1 MRRFLPLRLLPVTVL
16 AVVGLLFFK
25 VQEAYDGFHQLQ
37 SLVPFGTSE
46 AKAQAAAPKA
56 AAGKPGADAAK
67 GTEIAAAT
75 PPATAEMPRDPTR
88 FTQGEI
94 DLLQKLSERREALDK
109 RERELEQ
116 REAMLRAA
124 EKRFD
129 EKVSELEGLKTQL
142 RSLVDQRSK
151 DEEERLRS
159 LVRIYETMKPK
170 EAAQILEKLDLDVVV
185 GVIGRMKET
194 KLAPSLA
201 SMLPERAKTLTSLLV
216 DRSRDQPPAPPPAGA
231 APRRP

>member
-1 MRRFLPLRLLPVTVL
+1 MRRFLPFRLLPVTLL
-16 AVVGLLFFK
+16 AIIGLLFFK
-25 VQEAYDGFHQLQ
+25 VQEAYDGFQHLQ
-37 SLVPFGTSE
+37 SLVPFGTPE
-46 AKAQAAAPKA
+46 AKAQTAAPKGVP
-56 AAGKPGADAAK
+56 GKPDASKA
-67 GTEIAAAT
+67 TEVAAAT
-75 PPATAEMPRDPTR
+75 TPVAAELPRDPTR

-94 DLLQKLSERREALDK
+94 DLLQKLSERRESLDK

-185 GVIGRMKET
+185 GVIGRMKEN
-194 KLAPSLA
+194 KLAPILA
-201 SMLPERAKTLTSLLV
+201 SMLPERAKTLTALLV
-216 DRSRDQPPAPPPAGA
+216 DRSRDPSSTPPVAGV

>member
-1 MRRFLPLRLLPVTVL
+1 MRRFLPFRLLPVTLL
-16 AVVGLLFFK
+16 AIIGLLFFK
-25 VQEAYDGFHQLQ
+25 VQEAYDGFQHLQ
-37 SLVPFGTSE
+37 SLVPFGTPE
-46 AKAQAAAPKA
+46 ANAQTAPPK
-56 AAGKPGADAAK
+56 GKADANK
-67 GTEIAAAT
+67 LPEVAAAT
-75 PPATAEMPRDPTR
+75 SPATAELPRDPTR

-109 RERELEQ
+109 REREIEQ

-129 EKVSELEGLKTQL
+129 EKVLELEGLKTQL

-170 EAAQILEKLDLDVVV
+170 EAAQILEKLDLDVVI
-185 GVIGRMKET
+185 GVIGRMKEN
-194 KLAPSLA
+194 KLAPILA
-201 SMLPERAKTLTSLLV
+201 SMLPERAKTLTALLV
-216 DRSRDQPPAPPPAGA
+216 DRSRDQSSAPPAGGVP
-231 APRRP
+231 PRRP

>member
-1 MRRFLPLRLLPVTVL
+1 MRRFLPFRLLPVTLL
-16 AVVGLLFFK
+16 AIIGLLFFK
-25 VQEAYDGFHQLQ
+25 VQEAYDGFQHLQ
-37 SLVPFGTSE
+37 SLVPFGTPE
-46 AKAQAAAPKA
+46 AKAQTAAPKGVP
-56 AAGKPGADAAK
+56 GKPDDSK
-67 GTEIAAAT
+67 MTEVAAAT
-75 PPATAEMPRDPTR
+75 TPATAELPRDPTR

-185 GVIGRMKET
+185 GVIGRMKEN
-194 KLAPSLA
+194 KLAPILA
-201 SMLPERAKTLTSLLV
+201 SMTPDRAKTLTALLV
-216 DRSRDQPPAPPPAGA
+216 DRSRDQSSTPPVVGV

>member
-1 MRRFLPLRLLPVTVL
+1 MRRFLPFRLLPVTVL
-16 AVVGLLFFK
+16 AVIGLLFFK
-25 VQEAYDGFHQLQ
+25 VQEAYDGFQKLE
-37 SLVPFGTSE
+37 SLIPFGTTE
-46 AKAQAAAPKA
+46 AKAQAAPNKA
-56 AAGKPGADAAK
+56 ATTKPAETAR
-67 GTEIAAAT
+67 TEVAAAT
-75 PPATAEMPRDPTR
+75 PTAELPRDPTR

-94 DLLQKLSERREALDK
+94 DLLQKLSERRDALDK

-129 EKVSELEGLKTQL
+129 EKVAELEGLKTQL
-142 RSLVDQRSK
+142 RSLVDQRSR

-185 GVIGRMKET
+185 GVIGRMKEN
-194 KLAPSLA
+194 KVAPILA
-201 SMLPERAKTLTSLLV
+201 SMMPDRAKTLTALLV
-216 DRSRDQPPAPPPAGA
+216 DKSREPPPAPAPAGA

>member
-16 AVVGLLFFK
+16 AIVGLLFFK
-25 VQEAYDGFHQLQ
+25 VQEAYEGFKNLET
-37 SLVPFGTSE
+37 LVPFGTTE
-46 AKAQAAAPKA
+46 AKAQPAPAKNGAAKPTDAAQTEVAAA
-56 AAGKPGADAAK
+56 
-67 GTEIAAAT
+67 
-75 PPATAEMPRDPTR
+75 PATAEMPRDPTR

-94 DLLQKLSERREALDK
+94 DLLQKLSERRDALDK
-109 RERELEQ
+109 REREIEQ
-116 REAMLRAA
+116 REAMLKAA

-129 EKVSELEGLKTQL
+129 EKVAELEGLKTQL

-185 GVIGRMKET
+185 GVIGRMKEN
-194 KLAPSLA
+194 KVAPILA
-201 SMLPERAKTLTSLLV
+201 SMMPDRAKTLTALLV
-216 DRSRDQPPAPPPAGA
+216 DKSRDQPPAAPAPVGA

>member
-1 MRRFLPLRLLPVTVL
+1 MRRFLPFRLLPVTVL
-16 AVVGLLFFK
+16 AVIGLLFFK

-37 SLVPFGTSE
+37 TLVPFGTSS
-46 AKAQAAAPKA
+46 AKAQAAPQAKAPTE
-56 AAGKPGADAAK
+56 PAK
-67 GTEIAAAT
+67 NTEVAAAT
-75 PPATAEMPRDPTR
+75 LPATAEMPRDPTR

-94 DLLQKLSERREALDK
+94 DLLQKLSERRDALDK

-129 EKVSELEGLKTQL
+129 EKVAELEGLKTQL

-185 GVIGRMKET
+185 GVIGRMKEN
-194 KLAPSLA
+194 KVAPILA
-201 SMLPERAKTLTSLLV
+201 SMLPERAKTLTALLV
-216 DRSRDQPPAPPPAGA
+216 DRSRDQPSAPTGAGA